1 MATIAPIVASRGI
14 DPGSAPSTA
23 RDDSIGDALRGVGR
37 TIGNV
42 GADLGAIEQ
51 RQIKQQQAIEN
62 FQTEQEWNRTKLKIA
77 ADYDQAKL
85 GIDPSGKGFA
95 AGQNKAFIDQ
105 YDAFLKKV
113 PERLRP
119 EFSQRI
125 ATDKQGRDAQAA
137 ADEVGQRNAWY
148 EVGVTDT
155 VNAAQTSV
163 ASYPE
168 AFEATLADVYRTID
182 ATGLPAT
189 KKADLK
195 RTADEMLGR
204 AWFEAQMRA
213 DPATAKTLL
222 GVGAGDNGDAA
233 GLIRGFEGFRTNAY
247 ADTRSSTGEFDA
259 YRTGYGSDTITKADG
274 TVEKVTASSTV
285 TRADAERDL
294 ARRVKE
300 FGATAAG
307 QIGADQW
314 AALPA
319 SARAGL
325 TSVAYNYGSLPAS
338 VVNAAKSGNV
348 GAIAA
353 AVERLDAN
361 PERRKREA
369 AVIRGGAEPAPE
381 VESLTFAERV
391 KLYDQAAAA
400 ETQLAT
406 QAKAEAKYAYDA
418 EKGGLELA
426 IEQGEVASAQTILD
440 ANLDDSDKATLL
452 SKWNTQQAKDAD
464 ARALVDAYSAGLV
477 TGANPYDTDQRKVV
491 GDAYELLMKSTPD
504 DQKAAVTASFVADMG
519 VVPQPVVSM
528 TRQALNGTTVNDVS
542 RGLELSAKLNDV
554 APNGLDA
561 VENGKEIIDAA
572 SVYNH
577 YVNDRGMSVGE
588 AAQKYIEMNDPKAQ
602 EKVSV
607 LKERWKEESKKFS
620 VNDVAAMFDD
630 LRPGS
635 PSLGLTPYQADA
647 INADY
652 MDIAEEMFVEA
663 NGDTNLAKKMATEEI
678 KRVYGV
684 STVSGKDVFGNG
696 AIMKYPPEHFYP
708 MIGDSQAYIRDFAMK
723 DAKSIS
729 PTATDVML
737 VSAPETAIDVR
748 GGNPPRYNLM
758 FKGPDGVWDM
768 APGMFMVGADD
779 LRSLAQIE
787 SEQRR
792 VNLEVMN
799 ELRRQQA
806 AMPLYG
812 SGGVSK
818 PIYGGGNYAT
828 PPADAAPLSVPGF
841 EQQNARLVDLDQ
853 QRRQLLGT
861 DAATPSTAGLDMD
874 ALLRQSIEQ
883 RASALSSPFGGPQ

>member
-1 MATIAPIVASRGI
+1 MVTIAPIVASRGI

-23 RDDSIGDALRGVGR
+23 RDDSIGAALRGAGR
-37 TIGNV
+37 TIGQI

-95 AGQNKAFIDQ
+95 EGQNKAFIEQ

-119 EFSQRI
+119 EFSELV
-125 ATDKQGRDAQAA
+125 ATDKFGRDSQAA
-137 ADEVGQRNAWY
+137 ADEVNQRNAWY

-155 VNAAQTSV
+155 VNAAQTNV

-168 AFEATLADVYRTID
+168 AFDNTLSDVYRTID
-182 ATGLPAT
+182 ATGLPPA

-204 AWFEAQMRA
+204 AWFEAQVRA
-213 DPATAKTLL
+213 DPTAAKAML
-222 GVGAGDNGDAA
+222 GVGADRSTYYSAIRQAESGGNDSARNPNSSAQGRYQFTTPTWQGLVKRYPGSGLTADGRNDPKQQEIAIRLFTADNENTLKKA
-233 GLIRGFEGFRTNAY
+233 GIDGTNANLY
-247 ADTRSSTGEFDA
+247 AAHFLGAGGAVPVLKAPDRAALAGVVPAEVIAANPFLKGMTVGQFKAWAAEKA
-259 YRTGYGSDTITKADG
+259 GGSA
-274 TVEKVTASSTV
+274 
-285 TRADAERDL
+285 
-294 ARRVKE
+294 
-300 FGATAAG
+300 GATAPAP
-307 QIGADQW
+307 QVE
-314 AALPA
+314 ALPF
-319 SARAGL
+319 
-325 TSVAYNYGSLPAS
+325 
-338 VVNAAKSGNV
+338 
-348 GAIAA
+348 
-353 AVERLDAN
+353 D
-361 PERRKREA
+361 
-369 AVIRGGAEPAPE
+369 
-381 VESLTFAERV
+381 ERV

-406 QAKAEAKYAYDA
+406 QAKAQAKYAYDA

-426 IEQGEVASAQTILD
+426 IEKGEVASAQTILD
-440 ANLDDSDKATLL
+440 ANLDDGDKATLL

-504 DQKAAVTASFVADMG
+504 DQKAAVTASFVSDMG

-577 YVNDRGMSVGE
+577 YVNDRGMSVAE
-588 AAQKYIEMNDPKAQ
+588 AAQKYLEMNDPKAQ

-607 LKERWKEESKKFS
+607 LKDRWKEESKKFS
-620 VNDVAAMFDD
+620 VNDVVSVFDD
-630 LRPGS
+630 MRIGS
-635 PSLGLTPYQADA
+635 PSLGLTPYQTDA

-652 MDIAEEMFVEA
+652 MSIAEEMFVEA
-663 NGDTNLAKKMATEEI
+663 NGDTDLAKKMATEEI
-678 KRVYGV
+678 KRIYGP
-684 STVSGKDVFGNG
+684 SDTAGTDVFGNG
-696 AIMKYPPEHFYP
+696 TIMKYPPERFYP
-708 MIGDSQAYIRDFAMK
+708 VIGEDQSYIRDLALK
-723 DAKSIS
+723 DAKLVN
-729 PTATDVML
+729 PAATDVML

-758 FKGPDGVWDM
+758 FKGADGVWDM
-768 APGMFMVGADD
+768 APGMFMVAPDELGK
-779 LRSLAQIE
+779 LATIE
-787 SEQRR
+787 SETRR
-792 VNLEVMN
+792 VNLELEN
-799 ELRRQQA
+799 DYRRLLTERTPMLNTAAGSPLTPFLPGPKDIVPNYGEQQA
-806 AMPLYG
+806 
-812 SGGVSK
+812 K
-818 PIYGGGNYAT
+818 
-828 PPADAAPLSVPGF
+828 
-841 EQQNARLVDLDQ
+841 LVDLDA
-853 QRRQLLGT
+853 QRKRLLGT
-861 DAATPSTAGLDMD
+861 DGGMDPATVDPQI
-874 ALLRQSIEQ
+874 REQ
-883 RASALSSPFGGPQ
+883 LNQFVAQ

>member
-1 MATIAPIVASRGI
+1 MVTIAPIVASRGI

-37 TIGNV
+37 TIGQV
-42 GADLGAIEQ
+42 GADRGAIEQ

-77 ADYDQAKL
+77 EDYDAAKL

-95 AGQNKAFIDQ
+95 EGQNKAFITQ
-105 YDAFLKKV
+105 YDAFLKTV

-119 EFSQRI
+119 EFSQLI
-125 ATDKQGRDAQAA
+125 ATDKQGRDAVAA

-155 VNAAQTSV
+155 VNAAQTNV

-168 AFEATLADVYRTID
+168 AFDTTLSDVYRTID

-204 AWFEAQMRA
+204 AWFEAQVRA
-213 DPATAKTLL
+213 DPTAAKTML
-222 GVGAGDNGDAA
+222 GVGADRGTYYSAIRQAESGGDDSAKNP
-233 GLIRGFEGFRTNAY
+233 
-247 ADTRSSTGEFDA
+247 
-259 YRTGYGSDTITKADG
+259 
-274 TVEKVTASSTV
+274 ASS
-285 TRADAERDL
+285 
-294 ARRVKE
+294 
-300 FGATAAG
+300 ATG
-307 QIGADQW
+307 RYQFTEPTWEG
-314 AALPA
+314 LRKRYPG
-319 SARAGL
+319 AGL
-325 TSVAYNYGSLPAS
+325 TADGRNDPKQQEAAIRLFTAENENTLKRAGVDGT
-338 VVNAAKSGNV
+338 NANLYAAHFL
-348 GAIAA
+348 GAGGAVPVLKAPDKAALAGYVSPEVIAA
-353 AVERLDAN
+353 N
-361 PERRKREA
+361 PFLKGMSVGQFKAWA
-369 AVIRGGAEPAPE
+369 AEKVGGTGGETAPAPE
-381 VESLTFAERV
+381 VESLPFAERV

-400 ETQLAT
+400 EAQLAT

-440 ANLDDSDKATLL
+440 SRMDDSDKATLL
-452 SKWNTQQAKDAD
+452 SKWNTQQGKDAD
-464 ARALVDAYSAGLV
+464 ARAVLDAYSAGLV
-477 TGANPYDTDQRKVV
+477 TGANPYDSEQRKAV

-504 DQKAAVTASFVADMG
+504 DQKAAVTASFVGDMG
-519 VVPQPVVSM
+519 VVPEPVVSM
-528 TRQALNGTTVNDVS
+528 ARQALNGTTVNDVS

-561 VENGKEIIDAA
+561 VENGKELIDAA
-572 SVYNH
+572 SVYDH
-577 YVNDRGMSVGE
+577 YVNDRGMSVAE

-602 EKVSV
+602 EKISV
-607 LKERWKEESKKFS
+607 LKDRWKEESKKFS
-620 VNDVAAMFDD
+620 VNDVVAMFDD
-630 LRPGS
+630 LRFGT
-635 PSLGLTPYQADA
+635 PSLGITPYQADA

-652 MDIAEEMFVEA
+652 MSIAEEMFVEA
-663 NGDTNLAKKMATEEI
+663 NGDTDLAKKMATEEI

-684 STVSGKDVFGNG
+684 STVSGTDTFGNG

-748 GGNPPRYNLM
+748 SGNPPRYNLM
-758 FKGPDGVWDM
+758 FQGPDGVWDM
-768 APGMFMVGADD
+768 APGMFMVGAGD

-806 AMPLYG
+806 AVPLYG
-812 SGGVSK
+812 SGGASK
-818 PIYGGGNYAT
+818 PIYGGGNYTT
-828 PPADAAPLSVPGF
+828 PPRDAAPASVPGL
-841 EQQNARLVDLDQ
+841 EQQSARLVDLDQ

-861 DAATPSTAGLDMD
+861 DAATPASTGLDMD